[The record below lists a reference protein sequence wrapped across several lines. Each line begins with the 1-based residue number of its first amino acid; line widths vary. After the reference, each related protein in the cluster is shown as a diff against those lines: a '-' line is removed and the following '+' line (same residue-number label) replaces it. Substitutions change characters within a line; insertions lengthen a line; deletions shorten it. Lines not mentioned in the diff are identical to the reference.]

1 MTRAVLLPSPFLP
14 ARAYAPLVDALG
26 RRGWGVVIATT
37 ATVPDG
43 PEPVLAAYAGCVERE
58 RPDVVLAHSN
68 AGRYAVA
75 AAAGRP
81 VVLVDAALPPESGD
95 ATLAPQALLDHL
107 AGLADAEGFLPPWT
121 RWWSDEDLANV
132 VPDPEVLADIRAV
145 EPRLPL
151 AYVRGRL
158 GAPSRWQDAPQA
170 FLALGGTYADELAL
184 AHRLGWPTA
193 VLDGALH
200 LHHLVDPDAVAAAV
214 VDLGSR
220 LGVSPQKRSW
230 SRGEDHGVTGRGT
243 GTPSTSR
250 SVRSE

>member
-1 MTRAVLLPSPFLP
+1 MSVLTSCSPTATPAGMPSPP
-14 ARAYAPLVDALG
+14 R
-26 RRGWGVVIATT
+26 
-37 ATVPDG
+37 
-43 PEPVLAAYAGCVERE
+43 
-58 RPDVVLAHSN
+58 
-68 AGRYAVA
+68 
-75 AAAGRP
+75 GRP

-107 AGLADAEGFLPPWT
+107 AGLADADGFLPPWT
-121 RWWSDEDLANV
+121 RWWSDEDLATV

-158 GAPSRWQDAPQA
+158 GAPSRWQEAPQA
-170 FLALGGTYADELAL
+170 FLALGGTYADETALRGPARLA
-184 AHRLGWPTA
+184 RTA

-214 VDLGSR
+214 VDLR
-220 LGVSPQKRSW
+220 VPPRPRVSPQKRSW